1 MADKKETTHELME
14 HTLVIYRRERST
26 IWQCRYKVDGNRQR
40 ASPKERDLKK
50 AKERAKELLIVAEI
64 RKKENLPV
72 ITRKFRQIAKLALER
87 MANETKTG
95 HGKAS
100 YSDYSIVIQQY
111 LIPFLGNYN
120 IASIDYAVLDK
131 LDAWR
136 TAKMK
141 KTPTQSTMMTHN
153 AALNRVF
160 DEAVLRNYLTE
171 ANRLKLES
179 KGKKSERRL
188 AFEVDEVWA
197 LLGNFDAWIERATK
211 ETSKA
216 LRPLLRDYV
225 TVLLDTGARPGK
237 ELMNLKWSQIKI
249 DWQLEYDD
257 ELEAEDDGTQ
267 AEYRKLKRSRRA
279 AIMAVS
285 GKTGWREII
294 GTERTLGALAKIA
307 QRNYGKALVDTLI
320 NEKNNDYVFRL
331 EKQQKPTSFQNLFRS
346 YLDEH
351 NLLIDPKTGKER
363 VFYNLRHTYATF
375 ALTHDKVPI
384 HTLAK
389 QMGTSVKMIEKH
401 YSHLNVIKAINQLRG
416 DETRQLLN
424 SGGEVN
430 EIYMSKMLRK
440 KETDDG

>member
-1 MADKKETTHELME
+1 MAEKKETTHELME
-14 HTLVIYRRERST
+14 GTLVLYRRERSN
-26 IWQCRYKVDGNRQR
+26 IWQCRYKVDGRWQR
-40 ASPKERDLKK
+40 ATTKERDLKK
-50 AKERAKELLIVAEI
+50 AKEAAKVLLIKAEI
-64 RKKENLPV
+64 RKQENLPV
-72 ITRKFRQIAKLALER
+72 ITRKFRSIAKLALER
-87 MANETKTG
+87 MANETKGG

-100 YSDYSIVIQQY
+100 YADYSIVIQQY

-136 TAKMK
+136 KVKMK
-141 KTPTQSTMMTHN
+141 KAPAQSTMMTHN

-171 ANRLKLES
+171 ANRLKLDS
-179 KGKKSERRL
+179 KGKKSERRA
-188 AFEVDEVWA
+188 AFELDEVWA
-197 LLGNFDAWIERATK
+197 LLGNFDAWIERAAK
-211 ETSKA
+211 ETSKE

-257 ELEAEDDGTQ
+257 EYDTENDGTQ
-267 AEYRKLKRSRRA
+267 ADYRKVKRSKRA
-279 AIMAVS
+279 VIMAVS
-285 GKTGWREII
+285 GKTGAREIV
-294 GTERTLGALAKIA
+294 GTERTLEALARIA

-320 NEKNNDYVFRL
+320 NEKNDDYIFRL
-331 EKQQKPTSFQNLFRS
+331 EEQKKETSFSALFRS

-351 NLLIDPKTGKER
+351 NLLIDPKTGQER
-363 VFYNLRHTYATF
+363 VFYSLRHTYATF

-389 QMGTSVKMIEKH
+389 QMGTSVTMIEKH
-401 YSHLNVIKAINQLRG
+401 YSHLNVIKAIDQLRG

-424 SGGEVN
+424 SGGKIN
-430 EIYMSKMLRK
+430 EIYMSKMLTK
-440 KETDDG
+440 

>member
-1 MADKKETTHELME
+1 ME
-14 HTLVIYRRERST
+14 RTLVLYRRERSN
-26 IWQCRYKVDGNRQR
+26 IWQCRYKVDGRWQR
-40 ASPKERDLKK
+40 ATTKEHDFEK
-50 AKERAKELLIVAEI
+50 AKAKAKELLIVAEI

-87 MANETKTG
+87 MANEKKAG

-100 YSDYSIVIQQY
+100 YADYSIVIQQY

-120 IASIDYAVLDK
+120 ITSIDYAVLDK

-141 KTPTQSTMMTHN
+141 KSPTQSTMMTHN

-179 KGKKSERRL
+179 KGKKSQRRA
-188 AFEVDEVWA
+188 AFEIEEVKA
-197 LLGNFDAWIERATK
+197 LLGNFDAWTERATK
-211 ETSKA
+211 DTSKA

-237 ELMNLKWSQIKI
+237 ELMNLKWSQMRI
-249 DWQLEYDD
+249 DWRPEFENEY
-257 ELEAEDDGTQ
+257 ATEDDGTR
-267 AEYRKLKRSRRA
+267 ADYRKLKRNNRA
-279 AIMAVS
+279 VILAVS
-285 GKTGWREII
+285 GKTGWREMV
-294 GTERTLGALAKIA
+294 GTETTLAALSNIA
-307 QRNYGKALVDTLI
+307 RRNYGKALADSLI
-320 NEKNNDYVFRL
+320 NEKNDDYVFRL
-331 EKQQKPTSFQNLFRS
+331 EEQKKPTSFSALFRS

-351 NLLIDPKTGKER
+351 NLLIDPKTEQER
-363 VFYNLRHTYATF
+363 VFYSLRHTYATF
-375 ALTHDKVPI
+375 ALTHDKVAI

-389 QMGTSVKMIEKH
+389 QMGTSVVMIEKH
-401 YSHLNVIKAINQLRG
+401 YSHLKVIQAIDQLRG
-416 DETRQLLN
+416 DETRQLLS
-424 SGGEVN
+424 SGGEIN

-440 KETDDG
+440 KETGDG